1 MEEANKIKRVKR
13 SFTDAFHGLVF
24 ILKTE
29 INFKIELAVAFTV
42 IVLML
47 IFKITD
53 IKALILIMVIMTVL
67 LAEIMNTAIE
77 RMMDVVHPGRS
88 KNVKNIKDSMAASV
102 LLASII
108 AVIIGLIV
116 FIPYFRIYV

>member
-1 MEEANKIKRVKR
+1 MEEQNKVNRVKR
-13 SFTDAFHGLVF
+13 SFSDAFNGLAF

-42 IVLML
+42 IVLM
-47 IFKITD
+47 IVFKISD
-53 IKALILIMVIMTVL
+53 VKALILIMTIMTVL
-67 LAEIMNTAIE
+67 LAEIINTAVE
-77 RMMDVVHPGRS
+77 RIMDVIHPGRS
-88 KNVKNIKDSMAASV
+88 KSVKNIKDSMAASV
-102 LLASII
+102 LVASII

>member
-1 MEEANKIKRVKR
+1 MTRIGR
-13 SFTDAFHGLVF
+13 SFTDAFHGLAF

-42 IVLML
+42 IVLM
-47 IFKITD
+47 IFFKITD
-53 IKALILIMVIMTVL
+53 IKALILILVIMAVL

-77 RMMDVVHPGRS
+77 RMMDVIHPGRS

-108 AVIIGLIV
+108 AVVIGLIV
-116 FIPYFRIYV
+116 FIPYFRLYV